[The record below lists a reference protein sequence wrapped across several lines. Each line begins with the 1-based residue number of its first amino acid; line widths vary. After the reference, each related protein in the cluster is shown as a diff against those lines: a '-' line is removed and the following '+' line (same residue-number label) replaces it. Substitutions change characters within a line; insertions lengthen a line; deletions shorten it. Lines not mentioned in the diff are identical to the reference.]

1 MRAGTDE
8 LPQVVLANAAG
19 ATDPH
24 DGQCSLTDASLHGL
38 TGAAENVRGLVE
50 REQ

>member
-8 LPQVVLANAAG
+8 LPQVVLVHAAG
-19 ATDPH
+19 ATDAH
-24 DGQCSLTDASLHGL
+24 DGQRPFTDATLHGL